1 MRQPRRDDSSGQI
14 LVLFTLA
21 LVALLA
27 MLGLLFDGGNA
38 LALRRQLQNAGDAG
52 ALAAANMIQGTLPR
66 GCSATEGPPPGA
78 PQAAIVDA
86 ARVGVRASLPW
97 IADADITVTCPDGWS
112 NYAVQVD
119 VAANART
126 LFGRVVGI
134 TGLRA
139 ATTSQALNGQISSVK
154 YSIVTL
160 DPYNSGWPNGRR
172 GCPALLISGTPTIT
186 LEGSIAV
193 DSACTAANGGAFATN
208 GNSATVTLVN
218 DATIRIVGQYKPTS
232 LTITPAPLQGQ
243 PYVKDPLLGLPPMP
257 TLSGAPRSSSKLT
270 INGGSQML
278 EPGVYIGGIELKS
291 SAKVF
296 LRPGIYVIKGGEL
309 KVGAQAEV
317 YSIVGTAT
325 STTAAT
331 WATDCPAETCG
342 VLIYNTSNTTP
353 TDMGQISVN
362 AGAVVK
368 LRPYRPNVDRTGAAV
383 SDFGNLLIWQ
393 NAVPLPTSSYAQPEV
408 QLSGGGTVDLSGTV
422 YAPSAKVALSG
433 GSGGSGGATDVT
445 LQFVCWDLELG
456 GTSSFIFRYRTEKFA
471 KPTDYGLIK

>member
-52 ALAAANMIQGTLPR
+52 ALAAANLIQGTTPR

-78 PQAAIVDA
+78 PQTAIVNA
-86 ARVGVRASLPW
+86 ARAGARASLPW
-97 IADADITVTCPDGWS
+97 LADSDIAVTCPDGWS

-119 VAANART
+119 LAANART

-139 ATTSQALNGQISSVK
+139 ATTSQALNGQIAGIR

-160 DPYNSGWPNGRR
+160 DPSNSGWPQGRR
-172 GCPALLISGTPTIT
+172 GCPSFLISGGPTIV

-193 DSACTAANGGAFATN
+193 DSACSAANGGALSTN
-208 GNSATVTLVN
+208 GNSASLTLTG
-218 DATIRIVGQYKPTS
+218 DALIRLVGGYAPGP
-232 LTITPAPLQGQ
+232 LTITPAPLTGQ
-243 PYVKDPLLGLPPMP
+243 SYVKDPLLGVPPMP
-257 TLSGAPRSSSKLT
+257 AIPGAPRSASRLT
-270 INGGSQML
+270 VNGTTAVL
-278 EPGVYIGGIELKS
+278 EPGVYVGGIELKS
-291 SAKVF
+291 SARIF
-296 LRPGIYVIKGGEL
+296 LRPGIYVMKGGGM

-317 YSIVGTAT
+317 YSIVGTAS
-325 STTAAT
+325 STTSAT
-331 WATDCPAETCG
+331 WATDCPTATCG
-342 VLIYNTSNTTP
+342 VLLYNTYDATP
-353 TDMGQISVN
+353 SDMGQVQVG
-362 AGAVVK
+362 AGAVMK
-368 LRPYRPNVDRTGAAV
+368 LRPYQANVDRTGVAI
-383 SDFGNLLIWQ
+383 SDFNNLLLWQ
-393 NAVPLPTSSYAQPEV
+393 NRDPIPTSSAPQPVVE
-408 QLSGGGTVDLSGTV
+408 LSGGGSVDLSGTV
-422 YAPSAKVALSG
+422 YAPSAKVMIGG

-445 LQFVCWDLELG
+445 LQFVTWDLELSG
-456 GTSSFIFRYRTEKFA
+456 SSSFIFRYRTEKFA

>member
-1 MRQPRRDDSSGQI
+1 MRREDSRGQI

-66 GCSATEGPPPGA
+66 GCSATEGPPPGT
-78 PQAAIVDA
+78 PQAAIVTA
-86 ARVGVRASLPW
+86 ARAGVHASLPW
-97 IADADITVTCPDGWS
+97 IPDSDIAVTCVDGWS

-119 VAANART
+119 IAANART

-134 TGLRA
+134 TGIRA
-139 ATTSQALNGQISSVK
+139 ATTSQALNGQVTAAK
-154 YSIVTL
+154 FSIVTL
-160 DPYNSGWPNGRR
+160 DPSNSGWPQGRR
-172 GCPALLISGTPTIT
+172 GCPSFLISGTPTIT

-208 GNSATVTLVN
+208 GNSATVTLTN
-218 DATIRIVGQYKPTS
+218 DATIRMVGEYKPAA
-232 LTITPAPLQGQ
+232 LTISPTPAQGR
-243 PYVKDPLLGLPPMP
+243 PYVKDPLLGLPTMP
-257 TLSGAPRSSSKLT
+257 TLAGAPRSSSQLT
-270 INGGSQML
+270 INGSSQVL

-291 SAKVF
+291 SAKIF
-296 LRPGIYVIKGGEL
+296 LRPGIYILQGGGL

-317 YSIVGTAT
+317 YSVIGTAT
-325 STTAAT
+325 STTSAT
-331 WATDCPAETCG
+331 WATDCPEATCG

-353 TDMGQISVN
+353 TDMGQVSVG

-368 LRPYRPNVDRTGAAV
+368 LRPYRPNVDRTGASV
-383 SDFGNLLIWQ
+383 SEFGNILIWQ
-393 NAVPLPTSSYAQPEV
+393 NGTPGPTSSYEQPLVE
-408 QLSGGGTVDLSGTV
+408 LIGGGTVDLSGTI
-422 YAPSAKVALSG
+422 YAPSAKVSLGG
-433 GSGGSGGATDVT
+433 GSGGSGGGTDLT
-445 LQFVCWDLELG
+445 LQFVSWDLELG
-456 GTSSFIFRYRTEKFA
+456 GTSSFIFRYQTEKFT